1 MSIKNKEMTFCFIL
15 PYSRNNKKSIKV
27 TWSDSKSEFT
37 SLTYNEEYNNLVA
50 FTALLPTFSK
60 FKLKNLVES
69 SDEEEGE
76 LND

>member
-1 MSIKNKEMTFCFIL
+1 M
-15 PYSRNNKKSIKV
+15 

-50 FTALLPTFSK
+50 FMALLPTFSK
-60 FKLKNLVES
+60 FELKNLVES